1 MELHQLRYFTAV
13 AREGNFTRAAEACG
27 VAQPSLSQQIQK
39 LEKEL
44 GTPLFDR
51 MPRSVILTEAGKK
64 LKEMAADILTSVDE
78 ARRRIVDDPAE
89 VSGRLAIGVI
99 PTIAPFVLPK
109 VLRSYTRRFPDVAIH
124 VEESVTETLLQEVSE
139 GELDLAILA
148 LPIEHDRLHAES
160 LYDEPLLLAM
170 SADHPLAKR
179 KRVTWEHLAQER
191 LLVLHDMH
199 CLGDQVMGLCR
210 RHSLRPDYAFRG
222 AQLATI
228 QHMITLGMG
237 VSLIPEMAARSDNT
251 TSRVYRAIAGDSP
264 YRTIAVAWHLYRYR
278 TTAARRMLEEL
289 QRFARQYSS
298 ENGGRRR

>member
-1 MELHQLRYFTAV
+1 MTNHCCWRC
-13 AREGNFTRAAEACG
+13 R
-27 VAQPSLSQQIQK
+27 
-39 LEKEL
+39 
-44 GTPLFDR
+44 
-51 MPRSVILTEAGKK
+51 
-64 LKEMAADILTSVDE
+64 
-78 ARRRIVDDPAE
+78 
-89 VSGRLAIGVI
+89 
-99 PTIAPFVLPK
+99 PTIRWRNA
-109 VLRSYTRRFPDVAIH
+109 
-124 VEESVTETLLQEVSE
+124 
-139 GELDLAILA
+139 
-148 LPIEHDRLHAES
+148 
-160 LYDEPLLLAM
+160 
-170 SADHPLAKR
+170 

-278 TTAARRMLEEL
+278 TTAARRMLDEL

-298 ENGGRRR
+298 ENGGAAAFEAATFGESLPVVRACDESHANNYAIAV